1 MFSQIAVLVVLILL
15 NAYFAASEI
24 AFISLNDAKIEK
36 QAKEGNKKAKQIY
49 KMLKNPSKFLATIQI
64 GITLAG
70 FLSSAF
76 ASDAFADKLAPM
88 LNNLLPMLG
97 TDTWRTISIIL
108 ITILLSFFTL
118 VFGELV
124 PKRLAMKYYEKVSFG
139 TIGVIRGISFIT
151 APFVKL
157 LTFSTNV
164 ISKIFGVKE
173 NEEEI
178 VTEEE
183 IKMMIDEGE
192 EKGTID
198 QEEKELLNNVF
209 EFNDTTASE
218 IMTPRIDIFALKISQ
233 DLYEVL
239 DELDDYKYSRIPV
252 YEDTIDNIKGIILIK
267 DILKDLRD
275 KKKINIKKLIKEVH
289 FVPESVP
296 IDKLFRQLQRNK
308 MQMAIVIDEYGGT
321 AGLVTMEDILE
332 ELVGNI
338 FDEHDEEELEYE
350 LIDENTY
357 MVNGN
362 ISIGDLEKII
372 GIEISDG
379 DYETLSGYL
388 LGKLEELP
396 PEGEEKY
403 NENDRLNI
411 KVLRNN
417 KEKECY
423 AVLKKDKNG
432 NLTIGI
438 YLAILNNVSTK
449 EEVTYVFKNN
459 ESGSSRGLMCALEIY
474 NRITDFDITK
484 GDIIAGTG
492 SIEADGTV
500 GDIDGVKYKIKGA
513 VKNKAKVFI
522 VPSGNYD
529 EALKLKEK
537 NNYDIELIKADNL
550 HNVIENLKNR

>member
-308 MQMAIVIDEYGGT
+308 MQMAIVVDEYGGT

-396 PEGEEKY
+396 PEGEETIIEDGK
-403 NENDRLNI
+403 
-411 KVLRNN
+411 
-417 KEKECY
+417 
-423 AVLKKDKNG
+423 
-432 NLTIGI
+432 LT
-438 YLAILNNVSTK
+438 
-449 EEVTYVFKNN
+449 
-459 ESGSSRGLMCALEIY
+459 
-474 NRITDFDITK
+474 
-484 GDIIAGTG
+484 
-492 SIEADGTV
+492 
-500 GDIDGVKYKIKGA
+500 YKIEEYEDKRIKR
-513 VKNKAKVFI
+513 VKICKNK
-522 VPSGNYD
+522 
-529 EALKLKEK
+529 
-537 NNYDIELIKADNL
+537 
-550 HNVIENLKNR
+550 

>member
-1 MFSQIAVLVVLILL
+1 MFSQIAVLDVLILL

-396 PEGEEKY
+396 PEGEETIIEDGK
-403 NENDRLNI
+403 
-411 KVLRNN
+411 
-417 KEKECY
+417 
-423 AVLKKDKNG
+423 
-432 NLTIGI
+432 LT
-438 YLAILNNVSTK
+438 
-449 EEVTYVFKNN
+449 
-459 ESGSSRGLMCALEIY
+459 
-474 NRITDFDITK
+474 
-484 GDIIAGTG
+484 
-492 SIEADGTV
+492 
-500 GDIDGVKYKIKGA
+500 YKIEEYEDKRIKR
-513 VKNKAKVFI
+513 VKICKNK
-522 VPSGNYD
+522 
-529 EALKLKEK
+529 
-537 NNYDIELIKADNL
+537 
-550 HNVIENLKNR
+550 

>member
-139 TIGVIRGISFIT
+139 TIGVIRGISFVT

-396 PEGEEKY
+396 PEGEETIIEDGK
-403 NENDRLNI
+403 
-411 KVLRNN
+411 
-417 KEKECY
+417 
-423 AVLKKDKNG
+423 
-432 NLTIGI
+432 LT
-438 YLAILNNVSTK
+438 
-449 EEVTYVFKNN
+449 
-459 ESGSSRGLMCALEIY
+459 
-474 NRITDFDITK
+474 
-484 GDIIAGTG
+484 
-492 SIEADGTV
+492 
-500 GDIDGVKYKIKGA
+500 YKIEEYEDKRIKR
-513 VKNKAKVFI
+513 VKICKNK
-522 VPSGNYD
+522 
-529 EALKLKEK
+529 
-537 NNYDIELIKADNL
+537 
-550 HNVIENLKNR
+550 

>member
-275 KKKINIKKLIKEVH
+275 KKKINIKELIKEVH

-396 PEGEEKY
+396 PEGEETIIEDGK
-403 NENDRLNI
+403 
-411 KVLRNN
+411 
-417 KEKECY
+417 
-423 AVLKKDKNG
+423 
-432 NLTIGI
+432 LT
-438 YLAILNNVSTK
+438 
-449 EEVTYVFKNN
+449 
-459 ESGSSRGLMCALEIY
+459 
-474 NRITDFDITK
+474 
-484 GDIIAGTG
+484 
-492 SIEADGTV
+492 
-500 GDIDGVKYKIKGA
+500 YKIEEYEDKRIKR
-513 VKNKAKVFI
+513 VKICKNK
-522 VPSGNYD
+522 
-529 EALKLKEK
+529 
-537 NNYDIELIKADNL
+537 
-550 HNVIENLKNR
+550 